1 MRRPT
6 SKVSI
11 VPEFKPA
18 SIRSWS
24 MLGSRGTFGMTLLEL
39 AREHKHIVALSGDLC
54 KSSGLDRFSTMLPDR
69 FFNAGIAEQN
79 MVGVAAGLA
88 ASGYV
93 PFVTS
98 FPNFLTLRAAEQVRL
113 NLGYMQENV
122 KLVGLASGLA
132 TGMFGATHHG
142 IEELA
147 MLRSVSNIT
156 IFSPADC
163 TATVKMTQAA
173 LEHQGPVYLRLSG
186 GMRSPVVYKED
197 FELIP
202 GKAITLREGHDMA
215 IVATGSMV
223 HVALTCAGQLAD
235 RGIDT
240 AVIDMHTIK
249 PLDGQAL
256 DAQLDKKLLV
266 TMEEH
271 SEIGGLGSAV
281 AEYLAAKNHKPPQLS
296 IGIPQ
301 GYPHAGDYAWLLEQA
316 GLTAGQVVERI
327 HSCLQL

>member
-1 MRRPT
+1 M
-6 SKVSI
+6 I
-11 VPEFKPA
+11 AFKPA
-18 SIRSWS
+18 AIRSWS

-39 AREHKHIVALSGDLC
+39 AQENENIVALSGDLC
-54 KSSGLDRFSTMLPDR
+54 KSSGLDRFSTTFPDR
-69 FFNAGIAEQN
+69 FINAGIAEQN
-79 MVGVAAGLA
+79 MVGAAAGLA
-88 ASGYV
+88 ASGFI

-142 IEELA
+142 IEDLA
-147 MLRSVSNIT
+147 LLRSVSNIT

-173 LEHQGPVYLRLSG
+173 LAHDGPVYLRLTG
-186 GMRSPVVYKED
+186 GMRAPIVYKDD

-202 GKAITLREGHDMA
+202 GKAITLREGTDIV

-223 HVALTCAGQLAD
+223 HTALTTADQLSD
-235 RGIDT
+235 RGIHA
-240 AVIDMHTIK
+240 AVVDMHTIK
-249 PLDGQAL
+249 PLDEATLAL
-256 DAQLDKKLLV
+256 HLDKKLLV
-266 TMEEH
+266 TLEEH
-271 SEIGGLGSAV
+271 SLIGGLGSAV
-281 AEYLAAKNHKPPQLS
+281 AEYLAETENSPRQLR

-301 GYPHAGDYAWLLEQA
+301 GYPHSGDYAWMLEQS
-316 GLTAGQVVERI
+316 GLTAEQVTSRI
-327 HSCLQL
+327 MDKL

>member
-1 MRRPT
+1 MLAFT
-6 SKVSI
+6 
-11 VPEFKPA
+11 PA
-18 SIRSWS
+18 AIRSWS
-24 MLGSRGTFGMTLLEL
+24 MLGSRGTFGMTLLSL
-39 AREHKHIVALSGDLC
+39 AHTHESIVALSGDLC
-54 KSSGLDRFSTMLPDR
+54 KSSGLDRFNTTWPER

-88 ASGYV
+88 ASGFV

-173 LEHQGPVYLRLSG
+173 FEHAGPVYLRLTG
-186 GMRSPVVYKED
+186 GMRAPIVYKED
-197 FELIP
+197 FELVP
-202 GKAITLREGHDMA
+202 GKAITLREGKDVA
-215 IVATGSMV
+215 IIATGSMV
-223 HVALTCAGQLAD
+223 HVALTAAGHLAD
-235 RGIDT
+235 HGVDA
-240 AVIDMHTIK
+240 AVIDMHTLK
-249 PLDGQAL
+249 PLDEQTLAHH
-256 DAQLDKKLLV
+256 LDKKLLV
-266 TMEEH
+266 TAEEH
-271 SEIGGLGSAV
+271 STTGGLGSAV
-281 AEYLAAKNHKPPQLS
+281 AEYLVGETSRPKLLMV
-296 IGIPQ
+296 GIPQ
-301 GYPHAGDYAWLLEQA
+301 GYPHAGDYAWMLEQS
-316 GLTAGQVVERI
+316 GLTAEHLTHRI
-327 HSCLQL
+327 LGAL

>member
-1 MRRPT
+1 M
-6 SKVSI
+6 I
-11 VPEFKPA
+11 AFKPA
-18 SIRSWS
+18 TIRSWS

-39 AREHKHIVALSGDLC
+39 AQENDKIVALSGDLC
-54 KSSGLDRFSTMLPDR
+54 KSSGLDRFSTTYPTR
-69 FFNAGIAEQN
+69 FINAGIAEQN

-88 ASGYV
+88 ASGFI

-173 LEHQGPVYLRLSG
+173 LAHDGPVYLRLTG
-186 GMRSPVVYKED
+186 GMRAPIVYKED

-202 GKAITLREGHDMA
+202 GKAITLREGADIA

-223 HVALTCAGQLAD
+223 HTALTSATLLSD
-235 RGIDT
+235 LGIDA

-249 PLDGQAL
+249 PLDEATLAEHLG
-256 DAQLDKKLLV
+256 KKLVV
-266 TMEEH
+266 TLEEH
-271 SEIGGLGSAV
+271 SVIGGLGSAV
-281 AEYLAAKNHKPPQLS
+281 AEFIAEQDTRPRQLRL
-296 IGIPQ
+296 GIPQ
-301 GYPHAGDYAWLLEQA
+301 GYPHAGDYAWMLEQS
-316 GLTAGQVVERI
+316 GLTAEQVTARI
-327 HSCLQL
+327 TSTL

>member
-1 MRRPT
+1 ML
-6 SKVSI
+6 
-11 VPEFKPA
+11 EFKPA

-24 MLGSRGTFGMTLLEL
+24 MLGSRGTFGMALLEL
-39 AREHKHIVALSGDLC
+39 ARQHEHIVALSGDLC
-54 KSSGLDRFSTMLPDR
+54 KSSGLDRFSTTLPER

-88 ASGYV
+88 ASGFV

-173 LEHQGPVYLRLSG
+173 FEHQGPVYLRLTG
-186 GMRSPVVYKED
+186 GMRSPIVYKED

-202 GKAITLREGHDMA
+202 GKAITLREGRDIA

-223 HVALTCAGQLAD
+223 HVALTCAGQLSDHGVDA
-235 RGIDT
+235 

-249 PLDGQAL
+249 PLDEAML
-256 DAQLDKKLLV
+256 AAQLDKKLLV
-266 TMEEH
+266 TVEEH
-271 SEIGGLGSAV
+271 GIIGGLGSAV
-281 AEYLAAKNHKPPQLS
+281 AEYLAALENRPRQLC

-301 GYPHAGDYAWLLEQA
+301 GYPHAGDYAWMLEQS
-316 GLTAGQVVERI
+316 GLTAAQLTSRI
-327 HSCLQL
+327 LNEC

>member
-1 MRRPT
+1 M
-6 SKVSI
+6 I
-11 VPEFKPA
+11 AFKPA
-18 SIRSWS
+18 AIRSWS
-24 MLGSRGTFGMTLLEL
+24 MLGSRGTFGLTLLEL
-39 AREHKHIVALSGDLC
+39 AQENDKIVALSGDLC
-54 KSSGLDRFSTMLPDR
+54 KSSGLDRFSTTYPTR
-69 FFNAGIAEQN
+69 FINAGIAEQN

-88 ASGYV
+88 ASGFI

-173 LEHQGPVYLRLSG
+173 LAHDGPVYLRLTG
-186 GMRSPVVYKED
+186 GMRAPIVYKED

-202 GKAITLREGHDMA
+202 GKAITLREGTDIA

-223 HVALTCAGQLAD
+223 HTALTVATLLSD
-235 RGIDT
+235 LGIDAT
-240 AVIDMHTIK
+240 VIDMHTIK
-249 PLDGQAL
+249 PLDEATL
-256 DAQLDKKLLV
+256 AEQLSKKLVV
-266 TMEEH
+266 TLEEH
-271 SEIGGLGSAV
+271 SLIGGLGSAV
-281 AEYLAAKNHKPPQLS
+281 AEFLSEQSSSPRQLR

-301 GYPHAGDYAWLLEQA
+301 GYPHAGDYAWMLEQS
-316 GLTAGQVVERI
+316 GLTAEKVTARI
-327 HSCLQL
+327 AGTL

>member
-1 MRRPT
+1 MGA
-6 SKVSI
+6 SMI
-11 VPEFKPA
+11 EFKSA
-18 SIRSWS
+18 AIRSWA

-39 AREHKHIVALSGDLC
+39 AHDNERIVALSGDLC
-54 KSSGLDRFSTMLPDR
+54 KSSGLDRFSTTYPER
-69 FFNAGIAEQN
+69 FFNTGIAEQN

-88 ASGYV
+88 ASGYI
-93 PFVTS
+93 PFATS

-147 MLRSVSNIT
+147 MLRSVSNIA

-173 LEHQGPVYLRLSG
+173 LDWDGPVYLRLTG
-186 GMRSPVVYKED
+186 GMRAPIVYKDD

-202 GKAITLREGHDMA
+202 GKAITLREGKDIA
-215 IVATGSMV
+215 IIATGSMV
-223 HVALTCAGQLAD
+223 HVAQTSAAQLAD
-235 RGIDT
+235 RGIDA
-240 AVIDMHTIK
+240 AVIDMHTLK
-249 PLDGQAL
+249 PLDEAAIAVHLG
-256 DAQLDKKLLV
+256 KKLLV
-266 TMEEH
+266 TIEEH
-271 SEIGGLGSAV
+271 SIIGGLGSAV
-281 AEYLAAKNHKPPQLS
+281 AEYVGAQAQRPKQLI

-301 GYPHAGDYAWLLEQA
+301 GYPHAGDYGWMLEQS
-316 GLTAGQVVERI
+316 GLTAEHLTAQVMDA
-327 HSCLQL
+327 LQ

>member
-1 MRRPT
+1 M
-6 SKVSI
+6 
-11 VPEFKPA
+11 PEFKPA
-18 SIRSWS
+18 AIRSWS
-24 MLGSRGTFGMTLLEL
+24 MLGSRGTFGMTLLEM
-39 AREHKHIVALSGDLC
+39 AQEHESIVALSGDLC
-54 KSSGLDRFSTMLPDR
+54 KSSGLDRFSATLPAR

-88 ASGYV
+88 ASGFV

-147 MLRSVSNIT
+147 MLRAVSNIT

-173 LEHQGPVYLRLSG
+173 FEHRGPVYLRLTG
-186 GMRSPVVYKED
+186 GMRAPIVYKED

-202 GKAITLREGHDMA
+202 GKAITLREGRDIT

-223 HVALTCAGQLAD
+223 HVALTAAGQLAD
-235 RGIDT
+235 HGVDA
-240 AVIDMHTIK
+240 AVIDMHTLK
-249 PLDGQAL
+249 PLDEATL
-256 DAQLDKKLLV
+256 AQHLDKKLLV
-266 TMEEH
+266 TAEEH
-271 SEIGGLGSAV
+271 SVTGGLGSAV
-281 AEYLAAKNHKPPQLS
+281 AEFLAGEERRPKQLI

-301 GYPHAGDYAWLLEQA
+301 GYPHAGDYAWMLEQS
-316 GLTAGQVVERI
+316 GLTAAQLTSRI
-327 HSCLQL
+327 LGAL

>member
-1 MRRPT
+1 MIT
-6 SKVSI
+6 
-11 VPEFKPA
+11 FKPA
-18 SIRSWS
+18 TIRSWA

-39 AREHKHIVALSGDLC
+39 AQENEKIIALSGDLC
-54 KSSGLDRFSTMLPDR
+54 KSSGLDRFSTTYPTR
-69 FFNAGIAEQN
+69 FINAGIAEQN

-88 ASGYV
+88 ASGFI

-147 MLRSVSNIT
+147 MLRAVSNIT

-173 LEHQGPVYLRLSG
+173 LAHNGPVYLRLTG
-186 GMRSPVVYKED
+186 GMRAPIVYKED

-202 GKAITLREGHDMA
+202 GKANTLREGRDIA

-223 HVALTCAGQLAD
+223 HTALTCATLLSE
-235 RGIDT
+235 RGIDA
-240 AVIDMHTIK
+240 AVIDMHTLK
-249 PLDGQAL
+249 PLDHDAL
-256 DAQLDKKLLV
+256 AEHLDKKLLV
-266 TMEEH
+266 TLEEH
-271 SEIGGLGSAV
+271 SIIGGLGSAV
-281 AEYLAAKNHKPPQLS
+281 AEYLAETENSPRQLRL
-296 IGIPQ
+296 GIPQ
-301 GYPHAGDYAWLLEQA
+301 GYPHAGDYAWMLAQS
-316 GLTAGQVVERI
+316 GLTAEQVASRI
-327 HSCLQL
+327 EGTL